1 MIRIFL
7 NAGRTVLAACLLVLP
22 LAASALPKHS
32 PYPGGIAVIDVGDA
46 ASAADIRF
54 NKKRVLTVIENGRRY
69 AIVGVPLD
77 QSIGTASLTLAD
89 GSTVAFDVHEHGYR
103 EQHLTVAP
111 GYVNPDPEASKRI
124 AREQP
129 LIASAIAGFSD
140 AAPEGLQLAAP
151 IPGSRSNSFG
161 SRRFFNKE
169 PRSPHRGMD
178 ISGGTGTP
186 IHAPLAGTVVLAD
199 NFYFTG
205 NAVFLDHG
213 QGLISLY
220 AHLDSIAV
228 TQGDRVAQG
237 ELLGTVGATG
247 RVTGAHLHFAT
258 YLNGTAVDPG
268 LLLEPRE

>member
-1 MIRIFL
+1 MIRMLF
-7 NAGRTVLAACLLVLP
+7 NAGSTVIAVCLLALP

-32 PYPGGIAVIDVGDA
+32 PFPGGIAVIDVGDA
-46 ASAADIRF
+46 SSGTDIRF
-54 NKKRVLTVIENGRRY
+54 NDKRVLTVVENGRRY
-69 AIVGVPLD
+69 AVIGVPLD
-77 QSIGTASLTLAD
+77 QTVGSASLTLAD
-89 GSTVAFDVHEHGYR
+89 GSAVSFDIREHGYR

-129 LIASAIAGFSD
+129 LIASAIAGFSE

-151 IPGSRSNSFG
+151 IPGARSDSFG

-186 IHAPLAGTVVLAD
+186 IRAPLAGTVVLAD

-228 TQGDRVAQG
+228 AQGDRVAQG